1 MIISTAKSRKVS
13 KLREENLSWNQ
24 IKNRLSGTRR
34 TAETM
39 EEYFSF
45 AKEKQDEIKD
55 VGGFV
60 AGKLRDGRRKRGCV
74 EYRSMITLDM
84 DYGDMNVLRQLKE
97 FYDFTYCIYSTHKHT
112 KEKPRLRLIIPLS
125 RVVSCDEYM
134 AVSRKIAE
142 KIGIEQ
148 FDDTTYEPARLM
160 YYPSTSK
167 DGEFVFQYEDRE
179 FLNPDLVL
187 EEYDS
192 WQDCNQWPVS
202 SRQKAV
208 DERMV
213 SRQADPLEKEG
224 IVGIFC
230 RTYSVSDAVARF
242 LSNVYSLSLID
253 NRFDYIPADS
263 TAGLVVYE
271 DKFAYSHHA
280 TDPVCGRLCNAFDL
294 VRLHRFGTLDEGCTD
309 KTPIIKR
316 PSFKAMENLC
326 VNDERVKKRVMEEKI
341 GQAVLDFKKEDGEEG
356 EEQEEVDSSWMDELY
371 IDNKGKLMEKLSN
384 IVLIAQNDKNLK
396 GIAYNQ
402 HRYGIDVKEGYDLPW
417 LRVKSGW
424 SDTDIESLK
433 VYYDKIY
440 SLWSPAKIK
449 AAYTAVASERAY
461 HPIKDYFSE
470 LPKWDGVKRVDT
482 LLVDYLGAEDNI
494 YTRQVT
500 RKTLIAAIARIYEPG
515 KKFDTILVLNGPQD
529 KGKSTIFR
537 KLGLKWFS
545 DSLTVTDMRDKTAA
559 EKLQGY
565 WIVEMGELAG
575 LRKVDI
581 DTIKGFITRTDD
593 KYRESY
599 GVAVEDHP
607 RQCIIVGTTNNEGGF
622 LRDIT
627 GNRRYWPVNVTG
639 DTKKKPWDL
648 EEECIDQLWAEAKV
662 YYDEGEDIYLK
673 DEVAE
678 MATIEQERAMET
690 DDREGIIK
698 EYLGTLL
705 PENWDRMNLYE
716 RRSFL
721 AGDFENVVGTVQRR
735 YVCPMEIWCE
745 CFGKDKGSIKKRDST
760 EINAMMIKIEGWRDY
775 EGNKNGNR
783 RFKIYNSQRAY
794 ERICDEEEI

>member
-1 MIISTAKSRKVS
+1 MIISTSKSRKFS
-13 KLREENLSWNQ
+13 KLSEENLSWHQ
-24 IKNRLSGTRR
+24 IKNRLSNTRR

-45 AKEKQDEIKD
+45 SKEKQDDIKD

-60 AGKLRDGRRKRGCV
+60 AGRLKEGRRKKGYV
-74 EYRSMITLDM
+74 EWRSMLTLDM
-84 DYGDMNVLRQLKE
+84 DYGDMNVLKQLKE
-97 FYDFTYCIYSTHKHT
+97 FYAFTYCIYSTHKHT

-134 AVSRKIAE
+134 AVSRKIAD

-167 DGEFVFQYEDRE
+167 DGEFIFQCEDRE
-179 FLNPDLVL
+179 LLNPDSVL
-187 EEYDS
+187 EEYDN
-192 WQDCNQWPVS
+192 WRDCNQWPVS

-208 DERMV
+208 EERQV
-213 SRQADPLEKEG
+213 SRQADPLDKEG
-224 IVGIFC
+224 LIGVFC
-230 RTYSVSDAVARF
+230 RTYSISEAVERF
-242 LSNVYSLSLID
+242 LSHVYSLSFMD

-294 VRLHRFGTLDEGCTD
+294 VRLHKFGALDEGCNV
-309 KTPIIKR
+309 KTPISKR

-326 VNDERVKKRVMEEKI
+326 VTDERVKKKVMEERM
-341 GQAVLDFKKEDGEEG
+341 GQATLEFQKVYK
-356 EEQEEVDSSWMDELY
+356 QEEEEMEDESSSWMDELY
-371 IDNKGKLMEKLSN
+371 IDNKGKLMDKLSN
-384 IVLIAQNDKNLK
+384 IVLIAQNDKNLR

-402 HRYGIDVKEGYDLPW
+402 HRYGIDVKEGYNLPW
-417 LRVKSGW
+417 LQVKSGW
-424 SDTDIESLK
+424 GDTDIEALK

-440 SLWSPAKIK
+440 SLWSPLKIK

-461 HPIKDYFSE
+461 HPIKDYFSG
-470 LPKWDGVKRVDT
+470 LPKWDGIKRVDT

-500 RKTLIAAIARIYEPG
+500 RKTLVAAVARIYEPG
-515 KKFDTILVLNGPQD
+515 IKFDTILVLNGPQD

-537 KLGLKWFS
+537 RLGLKWFS

-565 WIVEMGELAG
+565 WIVEIGELAG
-575 LRKVDI
+575 MRKMDI

-593 KYRESY
+593 KYRASY

-607 RQCIIVGTTNNEGGF
+607 RQCIIVGTTNSEGGF

-639 DTKKKPWDL
+639 DTEKKPWDL
-648 EEECIDQLWAEAKV
+648 EEEDIDQLWAETKF
-662 YYDEGEDIYLK
+662 YYDEGEIIYLK
-673 DEVAE
+673 DEVAA
-678 MATIEQERAMET
+678 MATLEQQRAMET
-690 DDREGIIK
+690 DDREGIVR
-698 EYLGTLL
+698 EYLETML
-705 PENWDRMNLYE
+705 PEKWDKMNLYE
-716 RRSFL
+716 RRNFL
-721 AGDFENVVGTVQRR
+721 AGDFGNEVGTVQRR
-735 YVCPMEIWCE
+735 YVCSMEIWCE
-745 CFGKDKGSIKKRDST
+745 CFGKDQGSLRRRDSS
-760 EINAMMIKIEGWRDY
+760 EINAMMIKIEGWKVY
-775 EGNKNGNR
+775 EGNKHGNR

-794 ERICDEEEI
+794 ERICDKE

>member
-13 KLREENLSWNQ
+13 KLREENLSWDQ
-24 IKNRLSGTRR
+24 IKNRLSGTRI

-45 AKEKQDEIKD
+45 SKERQDEIKD

-60 AGKLRDGRRKRGCV
+60 AGKLKDGRRKKGHV

-84 DYGDMNVLRQLKE
+84 DYGDMKVLKQLKE

-112 KEKPRLRLIIPLS
+112 EEKPRLRLIIPLS

-167 DGEFVFQYEDRE
+167 DGSFVFQYEDRE

-187 EEYDS
+187 EEYDN
-192 WQDCNQWPVS
+192 WKDCIQWPVS
-202 SRQKAV
+202 SRQKVV
-208 DERMV
+208 DARLMTK
-213 SRQADPLEKEG
+213 QAEPLEKDG
-224 IVGIFC
+224 LVGVFC
-230 RTYSVSDAVARF
+230 RTYSISEAISRF
-242 LSNVYSLSLID
+242 LSEVYRLSLMD

-271 DKFAYSHHA
+271 DKFAFSHHA

-294 VRLHRFGTLDEGCTD
+294 VRLHRFGALDEGCSD
-309 KTPIIKR
+309 KVTITKR

-326 VNDERVKKRVMEEKI
+326 VNDEKVKKAFVEEKI
-341 GQAVLDFKKEDGEEG
+341 GQAVLEFKMEDGEG
-356 EEQEEVDSSWMDELY
+356 TEEQEEHINWMDELY
-371 IDNKGKLMEKLSN
+371 IDNKGRIMDKLSN

-402 HRYGIDVKEGYDLPW
+402 HRYGIDVREGYDLPW
-417 LRVKSGW
+417 LRMKNGW
-424 SDTDIESLK
+424 SDADIECLK

-440 SLWSPAKIK
+440 SLWAPAKIRV
-449 AAYTAVASERAY
+449 AYTAVASERAY

-470 LPKWDGVKRVDT
+470 LTKWDGVKRVDT

-500 RKTLIAAIARIYEPG
+500 RKTLVAAIARIYEPG

-537 KLGLKWFS
+537 KLGLRWFS
-545 DSLTVTDMRDKTAA
+545 DSLTLGDMRDKTAA

-565 WIVEMGELAG
+565 WIVEMAELAG
-575 LRKVDI
+575 MRKVDI

-593 KYRESY
+593 KYRVSY
-599 GVAVEDHP
+599 GIAVEDHP

-627 GNRRYWPVNVTG
+627 GNRRYWPVTVTG
-639 DTKKKPWDL
+639 DTVKKPWDL
-648 EEECIDQLWAEAKV
+648 SDEDIDQIWAEAMT
-662 YYDEGEDIYLK
+662 YYEEGEIIYLK
-673 DEVAE
+673 DEVAD
-678 MATIEQERAMET
+678 MAALEQQKAMES
-690 DDREGIIK
+690 DDREGIVK
-698 EYLGTLL
+698 EYLETLL
-705 PENWDRMNLYE
+705 PEKWDEMNLYE
-716 RRSFL
+716 RRNFL
-721 AGDFENVVGTVQRR
+721 AGDFSSGVGTVKRK

-745 CFGKDKGSIKKRDST
+745 CFGKDKGNLKRRDSV
-760 EINAMMIKIEGWRDY
+760 EINTMMIKIEGWRAY
-775 EGNKNGNR
+775 AGNKNGNR

-794 ERICDEEEI
+794 ERICGKE